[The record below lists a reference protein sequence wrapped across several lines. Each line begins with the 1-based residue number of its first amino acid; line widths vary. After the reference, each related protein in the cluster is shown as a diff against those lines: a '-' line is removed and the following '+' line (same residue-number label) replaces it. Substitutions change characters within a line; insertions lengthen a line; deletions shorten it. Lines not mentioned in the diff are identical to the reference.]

1 MGSKLGALVATVAVM
16 LGCAPAA
23 LGRTHFRPRIGHAM
37 GLIPTHAQAEIAL
50 GTSIPVVYHGGPVMH
65 TVHVHTLFWAPP
77 GFHFDGPVSAG
88 GLSYRQL
95 IERFFADVAH
105 DSGST
110 SNVFSLGRQY
120 PDSSGARNSA
130 ITYDPATDSLSDAAP
145 FPGLGNRCP
154 SPAGIAVCITDL
166 QLQRELDRVIQ
177 ARDPGGH
184 GLHDLWFVLLP
195 PNVDLCVA
203 PGQCATSAFLGYHA
217 LSNQGH
223 GETVY
228 VAVPD
233 PLVEL
238 TPPPGSDPEGNPE
251 AESAIDTATHELAE
265 AMTDPDGSG
274 WMDPNG
280 MEVGDKCEFGPQEG
294 TPLGYAADGS
304 PYNQVIN
311 GEQYL
316 LQGMWSNVDQGCSQA
331 SSSTASA
338 LPLPRIDLRQYSP
351 SVNGNTGIAR
361 PGVEVSVLLLR
372 AQGVVAGGDTRTAA
386 NGSWSMTLRSI
397 IDGSPQGVG
406 DDRDTIVVD
415 YGAHGPPQEFIQ
427 TGDGGNPF
435 TQAGWTGWF
444 ALDNGYAVGP
454 NSVSVA
460 PCSQV
465 GVLTVRV
472 GGRATAPPISECGT
486 EDDVATVPT
495 GRIGAGTASY
505 LSSLDNRAVT
515 LSSPN
520 GALVDLTIP
529 LGEPDSVSLL
539 GNAQVLLNPTGVPSC
554 TAHLRQQRV
563 TCSGLVPGAPYAL
576 TRSRGNVTRRDR
588 ADLDGIASF
597 AGFGPGR
604 AIAGGDRLT
613 LRNGAWRALTTL
625 HVAHLRVDIRD
636 TQTVVAGGS
645 CEPGLY
651 YGPALSSPPTG
662 SGIGS
667 QGVTGDGTLCSPSGS
682 AAGLPTGTI
691 SQTDDL
697 SGGQTTTEVPEFL
710 GTAPVQDATL
720 YGPFI
725 ALAQT
730 GVPGPNHSVIP
741 GRTRV
746 SLRISRGGSR
756 RIVLRSGNVDTPRGV
771 AVRGLAAGAY
781 VATWVL
787 IDVNGD
793 TRTMQTQFVQERLT
807 EAVRRDRARL
817 ARQVL
822 RP

>member
-1 MGSKLGALVATVAVM
+1 MATVAVM

-23 LGRTHFRPRIGHAM
+23 LSRTHFRPRIGGAM

-105 DSGST
+105 DYGST
-110 SNVFSLGRQY
+110 ANVFSLGRQY
-120 PDSSGARNSA
+120 PDAGGGRNSA

-145 FPGLGNRCP
+145 YPGPGNRCA
-154 SPAGIAVCITDL
+154 SPGGVAVCITDL
-166 QLQRELDRVIQ
+166 QLQRELDRVVQ

-184 GLHDLWFVLLP
+184 GLRDLWYVLLP

-203 PGQCATSAFLGYHA
+203 PGQCATSAFAGYHA
-217 LSNQGH
+217 LLNQGH

-238 TPPPGSDPEGNPE
+238 TPPPGSDPQGNPE

-265 AMTDPDGSG
+265 AMTDPEGSG

-280 MEVGDKCEFGPQEG
+280 FEVGDKCEFGPQEG

-304 PYNQVIN
+304 PYNEVIN
-311 GEQYL
+311 GDQYL

-338 LPLPRIDLRQYSP
+338 LPLPRVALRQYS
-351 SVNGNTGIAR
+351 SAVSGNTGIAR
-361 PGVEVSVLLLR
+361 RGVEVTVLLVR
-372 AQGVVAGGDTRTAA
+372 AQDVVAGGDTSTDG

-397 IDGSPQGVG
+397 VDGSPQGVG
-406 DDRDTIVVD
+406 DDRDTILVD
-415 YGAHGPPQEFIQ
+415 YGAHGPPEEFIQ

-444 ALDNGYAVGP
+444 ALDNGYTVTP
-454 NSVSVA
+454 SSVSVS

-465 GVLTVRV
+465 GVLSVRV
-472 GGRATAPPISECGT
+472 GGRLAPPPISQCGT
-486 EDDVATVPT
+486 EDDVATVAT
-495 GRIGAGTASY
+495 GPIGAGTASY
-505 LSSLDNRAVT
+505 LSSLDNRAVS

-529 LGEPDSVSLL
+529 LGEPRSVSAL
-539 GNAQVLLNPTGVPSC
+539 GNALVPLNPSGAPSC
-554 TAHLRQQRV
+554 TAHLRLQRV
-563 TCSGLVPGAPYAL
+563 TCSGLVPGARYAL
-576 TRSRGNVTRRDR
+576 TRSRRNVTRGAR
-588 ADLDGIASF
+588 ADVDGFTSF

-613 LRNGAWRALTTL
+613 LRNAARRVLTTL
-625 HVAHLRVDIRD
+625 HVAHLRVNIADA
-636 TQTVVAGGS
+636 QTVVAGGR

-651 YGPALSSPPTG
+651 YGPGLSSPPTG

-667 QGVTGDGTLCSPSGS
+667 RGVTGDGMLCSPTGS
-682 AAGLPTGTI
+682 PAGLPTGTI
-691 SQTDDL
+691 SQIDDL
-697 SGGQTTTEVPEFL
+697 SGGETTTEVPEFL

-720 YGPFI
+720 YGPFV

-746 SLRISRGGSR
+746 SLQISRGGSR
-756 RIVLRSGNVDTPRGV
+756 RIVFRSGNVDTPSGV
-771 AVRGLAAGAY
+771 TVRSLAAGAY
-781 VATWVL
+781 VATWAL
-787 IDVNGD
+787 TDVNGD
-793 TRTMQTQFVQERLT
+793 TRTMRTQFVQERLAG
-807 EAVRRDRARL
+807 AVRRDRARL
-817 ARQVL
+817 SRQVL